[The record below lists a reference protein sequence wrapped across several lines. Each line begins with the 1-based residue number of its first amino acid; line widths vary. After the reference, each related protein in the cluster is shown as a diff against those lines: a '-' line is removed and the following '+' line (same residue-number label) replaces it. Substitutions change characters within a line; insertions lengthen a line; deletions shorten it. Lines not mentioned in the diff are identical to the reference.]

1 MHSLIF
7 NDGFLTDTFVAT
19 ALLDM
24 CWTVFLDMYAK
35 CCCMFFVEKV
45 FDEMSHRDLVS
56 WNAMMVGFLENKLY
70 GHAIGVFREVVHHDS
85 LDHDQVTFSSV
96 WSACNVLVF
105 LIMTLGFMYMG
116 ILLSVV

>member
-1 MHSLIF
+1 
-7 NDGFLTDTFVAT
+7 
-19 ALLDM
+19 
-24 CWTVFLDMYAK
+24 
-35 CCCMFFVEKV
+35 VEKV